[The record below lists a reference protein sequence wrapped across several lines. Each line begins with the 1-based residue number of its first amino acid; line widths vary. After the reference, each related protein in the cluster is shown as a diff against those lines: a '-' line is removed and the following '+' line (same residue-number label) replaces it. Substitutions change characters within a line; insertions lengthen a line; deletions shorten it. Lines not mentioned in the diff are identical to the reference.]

1 MQDYRVKM
9 TIEEDGSLTLK
20 GLPFRPGERVEIV
33 VRPCGGKAEKPH
45 SGRGKPVRDTDPF
58 GGVAGKDWESLGEGN
73 RRGSVFGDF

>member
-20 GLPFRPGERVEIV
+20 GLPFRPGERVEVLI
-33 VRPCGGKAEKPH
+33 RKCGGKAEKPY
-45 SGRGKPVRDTDPF
+45 SSRGKSTDSADPF

-73 RRGSVFGDF
+73 RRGAVFGDF